1 MIRKVWLNK
10 STQQRCVTI
19 EMKSD
24 IVAGDYVKIIKVE
37 DADDGK
43 TKKE

>member
-10 STQQRCVTI
+10 STNQKCVTL
-19 EMKSD
+19 EKASD
-24 IVAGDYVKIIKVE
+24 IEAGDYVRITKVE
-37 DADDGK
+37 EQDGK